1 MTHHEATCCKV
12 YLSTWRISLALLT
25 QPSHFPKDL
34 EEALRECVRKAK
46 EMARAM
52 KCLLCKREDTISEL
66 TFLRN
71 QGANGTGPREM
82 EIDRFLGLFSQ
93 PV

>member
-1 MTHHEATCCKV
+1 
-12 YLSTWRISLALLT
+12 
-25 QPSHFPKDL
+25 
-34 EEALRECVRKAK
+34 
-46 EMARAM
+46 MARAM

-82 EIDRFLGLFSQ
+82 EIDRFWGSSVSQ
-93 PV
+93 CNPIGEPRRNPVSKMVNGIPEDDSQCYLLAFVMPKINL